1 MLFGVFM
8 CENMGSFCAYSET
21 CDIPEVLQEL
31 TEQVGYNVGPEDVA
45 WFQGVERQLKPIRY
59 EFQD

>member
-1 MLFGVFM
+1 MLFGIFN
-8 CENMGSFCAYSET
+8 CDDFGSFCAYSMGG
-21 CDIPEVLQEL
+21 DIAEVLEHL
-31 TEQVGYNVGPEDVA
+31 TEQAGYNVGPEDVQ